1 MLRTTDCPYLLT
13 ADSMG
18 CWPSCTSVPVHP
30 ISVMRDPALDV
41 WEGSPP
47 SFPVHLCGSAGTPHC
62 SAAPCSTAQHPEHPA
77 LPCPALPCPALPQLQ
92 SCTAAQLCVPAL
104 AQHTQQLRDCI
115 QLSATAVPP
124 SALTD
129 TTSWRNRSQEGT
141 ALQSEGQTRKA
152 KQRPLCQH
160 SLGGSSSQ

>member
-1 MLRTTDCPYLLT
+1 MCGKEVLP
-13 ADSMG
+13 
-18 CWPSCTSVPVHP
+18 PSPCTSVDLPGP
-30 ISVMRDPALDV
+30 RTAL
-41 WEGSPP
+41 
-47 SFPVHLCGSAGTPHC
+47 
-62 SAAPCSTAQHPEHPA
+62 QHPAVLLSIPST

-141 ALQSEGQTRKA
+141 ALQSEG
-152 KQRPLCQH
+152 
-160 SLGGSSSQ
+160 

>member
-1 MLRTTDCPYLLT
+1 LT
-13 ADSMG
+13 LCVTEQAQ
-18 CWPSCTSVPVHP
+18 SVK
-30 ISVMRDPALDV
+30 A
-41 WEGSPP
+41 
-47 SFPVHLCGSAGTPHC
+47 
-62 SAAPCSTAQHPEHPA
+62 A
-77 LPCPALPCPALPQLQ
+77 LPRGAWERSPLVCPALPQLQ

-141 ALQSEGQTRKA
+141 ALQSEG
-152 KQRPLCQH
+152 
-160 SLGGSSSQ
+160 